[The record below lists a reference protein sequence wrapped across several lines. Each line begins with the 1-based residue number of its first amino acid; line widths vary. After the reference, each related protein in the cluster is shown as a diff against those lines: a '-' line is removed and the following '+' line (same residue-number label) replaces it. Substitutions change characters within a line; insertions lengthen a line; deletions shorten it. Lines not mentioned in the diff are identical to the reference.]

1 MSARRH
7 DAGSCRWNVFAHSHT
22 YCWILASILHRE
34 ATCFSPAPLLT
45 YMSTKNISS
54 HHKQPQQQKAVHV
67 CYSRWDPLQCT
78 IILCSMFFFVFCF
91 LSVCLRA
98 ERDGCEPTFAVFAIL
113 KQTLLFLFIY
123 LFIFFCFFS
132 QHW

>member
-7 DAGSCRWNVFAHSHT
+7 DAGSCRWNLFAHSHT

-78 IILCSMFFFVFCF
+78 IILCSMFFFFF
-91 LSVCLRA
+91 FISLPQSGARWLRA
-98 ERDGCEPTFAVFAIL
+98 DICCLCNFETNIAFFF
-113 KQTLLFLFIY
+113 LFLKF
-123 LFIFFCFFS
+123 FFCFFS